1 MFLYITREISLSM
14 ILTQLWD
21 GVIAGGEP
29 GLGLALLVH
38 HELGEVSLDGVHQE
52 ASLLGLKCTM
62 LNWFL
67 SIQSAHLLHVSKLID
82 VCHFSE
88 QRKLTLR

>member
-1 MFLYITREISLSM
+1 MVLEIFLALLLHLR
-14 ILTQLWD
+14 D
-21 GVIAGGEP
+21 GVIGGGEP
-29 GLGLALLVH
+29 SLGLTLLVH
-38 HELGEVSLDGVHQE
+38 HELGEVPFDGVHQE
-52 ASLLGLKCTM
+52 ASLLSLKCVM
-62 LNWFL
+62 FNWFL